1 MYSLMKKIITEKDIQ
16 RHVTLLE
23 LLLNHPKITVNE
35 LANEADTTE
44 RTVFSDL
51 QMIRTQLPDGWVIDS
66 DQAGIHL
73 NHQPNL
79 LANDLWEIFLRQS
92 ISVQL
97 LKELLVNKQLRIP
110 SFLNNNGMSYETL
123 KRHVKKLNLS
133 LSPYHLQIKLT
144 RHKAEITGKEQTIRL
159 FYHRLLLPF
168 THNSY
173 FFEDFSV
180 HESHYFRFLKQIDQT
195 DLAVE
200 TEEIFGVC
208 WFFINTIRIKA
219 NSRMTTYT
227 LSPTDPL
234 FLLYLSDLQALYETE
249 GVYLKNEESVF
260 AFSCFLDSWNYN
272 NNYTTKITNTLSS
285 YPFSTSIQEFVQ
297 ELADH
302 LSLSSL
308 RHTKLSHNFILMLLK
323 YHESPLLMEQLQSQY
338 HYFVEEYE
346 TNYTDLY
353 PYKVR
358 LLEKIKT
365 PALSINDET
374 YFFYLL
380 SLLTQQALLAVKPNQ
395 VIVYF
400 LFQGEPSWKAFL
412 QQELNAS
419 FGKRVQVKPIEYS
432 QLAEIKFNKND
443 LFVSNI
449 PIEAPPIEVI
459 YLSTIPTK
467 NELDRLYK
475 KTKRSYV

>member
-16 RHVTLLE
+16 RQVTLLE

-51 QMIRTQLPDGWVIDS
+51 QMIRNQLPQGWTIDS

-79 LANDLWEIFLRQS
+79 LANDLWETFLRQS
-92 ISVQL
+92 IGVQL
-97 LKELLVNKQLRIP
+97 LKELLVNKQVRIP
-110 SFLNNNGMSYETL
+110 SFLNNNGLSYETL
-123 KRHVKKLNLS
+123 KRHLKKLNLS
-133 LSPYHLQIKLT
+133 ISSYHLQIKLT
-144 RHKAEITGKEQTIRL
+144 RHTAEIIGHEQTIRL

-168 THNSY
+168 THTSY
-173 FFEDFSV
+173 FFEDFSI
-180 HESHYFRFLKQIDQT
+180 HESHYFHFLKQLAQT
-195 DLAVE
+195 DLAIE

-208 WFFINTIRIKA
+208 WFFINTIRIKE
-219 NSRMTTYT
+219 NSRMATYS

-234 FLLYLSDLQALYETE
+234 FLFYLSDLQSLYETE
-249 GVYLKNEESVF
+249 GVYLKNEEAVF

-272 NNYTTKITNTLSS
+272 NNYTTKITDTLAS
-285 YPFSTSIQEFVQ
+285 YPFSTSIQYFVQ
-297 ELADH
+297 ELSDQLA
-302 LSLSSL
+302 LPSL
-308 RHTKLSHNFILMLLK
+308 RHTKLTHNLILMLLK
-323 YHESPLLMEQLQSQY
+323 YHESPLLMEQIQSQY
-338 HYFVEEYE
+338 HDFVEEYE
-346 TNYTDLY
+346 TNYTDLH

-365 PALSINDET
+365 SSLPIHDET
-374 YFFYLL
+374 HFFYRL
-380 SLLTQQALLAVKPNQ
+380 SLLIQQALLAVKPNQ
-395 VIVYF
+395 LIVYF

-432 QLAEIKFNKND
+432 QLAGIKFNKND
-443 LFVSNI
+443 LLVSNI
-449 PIEAPPIEVI
+449 PIEASPVEVI

-467 NELDRLYK
+467 NELDRLYQ
-475 KTKRSYV
+475 KTKRSYL

>member
-1 MYSLMKKIITEKDIQ
+1 
-16 RHVTLLE
+16 
-23 LLLNHPKITVNE
+23 
-35 LANEADTTE
+35 
-44 RTVFSDL
+44 
-51 QMIRTQLPDGWVIDS
+51 
-66 DQAGIHL
+66 
-73 NHQPNL
+73 
-79 LANDLWEIFLRQS
+79 
-92 ISVQL
+92 
-97 LKELLVNKQLRIP
+97 
-110 SFLNNNGMSYETL
+110 
-123 KRHVKKLNLS
+123 
-133 LSPYHLQIKLT
+133 
-144 RHKAEITGKEQTIRL
+144 
-159 FYHRLLLPF
+159 
-168 THNSY
+168 
-173 FFEDFSV
+173 
-180 HESHYFRFLKQIDQT
+180 
-195 DLAVE
+195 
-200 TEEIFGVC
+200 
-208 WFFINTIRIKA
+208 
-219 NSRMTTYT
+219 
-227 LSPTDPL
+227 
-234 FLLYLSDLQALYETE
+234 
-249 GVYLKNEESVF
+249 
-260 AFSCFLDSWNYN
+260 
-272 NNYTTKITNTLSS
+272 
-285 YPFSTSIQEFVQ
+285 
-297 ELADH
+297 
-302 LSLSSL
+302 
-308 RHTKLSHNFILMLLK
+308 MLLK

-346 TNYTDLY
+346 TSYTDLY

>member
-16 RHVTLLE
+16 RQVTLLE

-97 LKELLVNKQLRIP
+97 LKELLMNKQVRIP
-110 SFLNNNGMSYETL
+110 SFLNNNGLSYETL

-144 RHKAEITGKEQTIRL
+144 RHTAEITGKEQTIRL

-168 THNSY
+168 THNGY

-219 NSRMTTYT
+219 NSRMATCS

-234 FLLYLSDLQALYETE
+234 LLLYLSDLQTLYETE
-249 GVYLKNEESVF
+249 GVYLKNEEAVF
-260 AFSCFLDSWNYN
+260 AFSCFLDSWNY
-272 NNYTTKITNTLSS
+272 T
-285 YPFSTSIQEFVQ
+285 
-297 ELADH
+297 
-302 LSLSSL
+302 
-308 RHTKLSHNFILMLLK
+308 
-323 YHESPLLMEQLQSQY
+323 
-338 HYFVEEYE
+338 
-346 TNYTDLY
+346 
-353 PYKVR
+353 
-358 LLEKIKT
+358 
-365 PALSINDET
+365 
-374 YFFYLL
+374 
-380 SLLTQQALLAVKPNQ
+380 
-395 VIVYF
+395 
-400 LFQGEPSWKAFL
+400 
-412 QQELNAS
+412 
-419 FGKRVQVKPIEYS
+419 
-432 QLAEIKFNKND
+432 
-443 LFVSNI
+443 
-449 PIEAPPIEVI
+449 
-459 YLSTIPTK
+459 
-467 NELDRLYK
+467 
-475 KTKRSYV
+475 